1 MRKGLVLCGITVLF
15 WASYAVYVRYAAS
28 VWTIEPLV
36 FSCVATAA
44 AGLVLLAVAGR
55 GEFGLSTFRD
65 PHTWA
70 YGLLDVASVTL
81 AIGACFFATATE
93 LVLLLRV
100 DVVYGLLMAWVAFG
114 RRMRPTD
121 VAGAAAILA
130 GCALT
135 VAQMAPGKALYAV
148 LLIGLASLAR
158 VAATVISEQHPTSN
172 AADTVR
178 KRCRIT
184 GAIMLVNALVFL
196 ATVLAGSLAKGLIDA
211 AALDRYPVLAALPNA
226 AGFLDPVTLAA
237 AAALGALIYAPA
249 TYFYLYASRTA
260 GTETFFMMLVYQ
272 PIITIALE
280 QALKL
285 FTPLPPFEVGAV
297 LLAATLCVIGGSTF
311 MLGARHVRLRPSAP
325 PPLPVE

>member
-1 MRKGLVLCGITVLF
+1 MRKGLVLCGVTVLF

-44 AGLVLLAVAGR
+44 AGLALLAVAGP
-55 GEFGLSTFRD
+55 GDLGMSTFRD
-65 PHTWA
+65 PHTWI
-70 YGLLDVASVTL
+70 YGLLDVVSVTL
-81 AIGACFFATATE
+81 AVGACFFATATE

-100 DVVYGLLMAWVAFG
+100 DVVYGLAMAWIVFG
-114 RRMRPTD
+114 RRMRATD
-121 VAGAAAILA
+121 AIGGAVILA

-135 VAQMAPGKALYAV
+135 AAQMAPGKVLYAV
-148 LLIGLASLAR
+148 ILIALASLAR
-158 VAATVISEQHPTSN
+158 VAVTVVCERHPTSN

-184 GAIMLVNALVFL
+184 GAIMLVSAVVFL
-196 ATVLAGSLAKGLIDA
+196 CAVLAGVLAKGRVDP
-211 AALDRYPVLAALPNA
+211 AALELYPVLAALPDA

-237 AAALGALIYAPA
+237 AGALGVLIYAPA

-272 PIITIALE
+272 PVITIVLE
-280 QALKL
+280 RGLNT
-285 FTPLPPFEVGAV
+285 FTPLPPFEIGGV
-297 LLAATLCVIGGSTF
+297 LMAAMLCVIGGSTF